1 MKRILVVCAHSDDQI
16 FGPGG
21 TLFRYSL
28 EGAEIYTVI
37 FSFGEKS
44 HPLFKRRVTAKARVK
59 EAQEVNVMLKGKDLI
74 FLGLKDGQF
83 QKEIPE
89 KNTEERLLR
98 LIRKFRP
105 DRILTHS
112 PDDPHLDHRV
122 VYNCV
127 LSAAEKHNF
136 KGEIFCFDVWTLFN
150 LKKSNLP
157 KMYIDTSQ
165 FFHKKVEAL
174 KMFKSQKMS
183 FLILIFPTFLR
194 DFVNGLKSHSRYAEV
209 FYKAF

>member
-1 MKRILVVCAHSDDQI
+1 MKRVLVACAHSDDQI

-21 TLFRYSL
+21 TLFKYSSD
-28 EGAEIYTVI
+28 ETEIYTII

-44 HPLFKRRVTAKARVK
+44 HPMFKKKVTAKARVK
-59 EAQEVNVMLKGKDLI
+59 EAKEVNALLNGKDLI

-83 QKEIPE
+83 QKEIPK
-89 KNTEERLLR
+89 KNTEERLLK

-112 PDDPHLDHRV
+112 PDDPLQDHRE
-122 VYNCV
+122 VYKCV

-150 LKKSNLP
+150 LKKSGLP
-157 KMYIDTSQ
+157 KIYVDTSE

-174 KMFKSQKMS
+174 KMFKSQKLS
-183 FLILIFPTFLR
+183 FLILILPTFLR
-194 DFVNGLKSHSRYAEV
+194 DFINGLKNHSKYAEV
-209 FYKAF
+209 LYKAY